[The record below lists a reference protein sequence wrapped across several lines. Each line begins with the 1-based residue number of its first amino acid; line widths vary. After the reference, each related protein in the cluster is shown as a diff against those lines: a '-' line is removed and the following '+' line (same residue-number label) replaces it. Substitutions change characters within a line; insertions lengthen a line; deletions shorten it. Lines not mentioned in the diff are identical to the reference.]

1 VPGDADGL
9 SGTHLDMISSSHAIA
24 HMRFDG
30 VVVPDE
36 HVLGEV
42 DRGFRV
48 AMCTLDL
55 FRPSVGAAAVGIG
68 RAALEEAIAHA
79 DRR

>member
-1 VPGDADGL
+1 
-9 SGTHLDMISSSHAIA
+9 MISSSHAIA

-48 AMCTLDL
+48 AMGTLDL